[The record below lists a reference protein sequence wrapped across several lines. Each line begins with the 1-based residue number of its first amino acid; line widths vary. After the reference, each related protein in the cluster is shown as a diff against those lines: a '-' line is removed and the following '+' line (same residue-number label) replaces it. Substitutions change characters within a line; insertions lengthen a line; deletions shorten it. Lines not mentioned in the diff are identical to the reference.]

1 MITSLERSVRF
12 GLDSYLN
19 AYVDRRMKYVVE
31 EWISPRG
38 PILRISPSPEA
49 LEQEIPRL
57 KAFEHATSH
66 KLAELETRAGKLKRR
81 T

>member
-1 MITSLERSVRF
+1 MI

-31 EWISPRG
+31 EWDLSTRTDLADFTG
-38 PILRISPSPEA
+38 RLEA